1 MCDGTVVKTAKSI
14 LNELCQK
21 RGLTPTYRVSRDA
34 ASLDHEPRFMAEVL
48 VGGEV
53 ATGDW
58 SPTVKAAETSAAAAA
73 ILLEEL
79 RDDGLVIAEAPKK
92 APPLANGEKRAKSQ
106 LFEACMA
113 CDWALPAL
121 AVVDD
126 AADGAGFACTCDV
139 AGRGRFEGAGATARE
154 AEEAACAAAV
164 AQIGAEARPLVA
176 DARGSLRELREIA
189 VKEGLILEASGREL
203 CMGPKRSGV
212 LRLAPQTGRVGRAER
227 WSELALAAEGI
238 GMSRAEV
245 QDVAA
250 ARLLPLLRDCALAI
264 APAAADAEYAPTQ
277 RVVATD
283 DAATIDG
290 WVAEH
295 GGAWVALDSEWVPGM
310 RGLALLQ
317 LATPTHCLL
326 ASVLPPRHGV
336 STLDGTPR
344 LRSLLLDPAVPKVG
358 KALQEDWERFARM
371 AGPDAEKTSAWAAGW
386 REVTDLL
393 PFHHTGVSVDA
404 LARLFL
410 GRRFALKGSV
420 DHKSW
425 GTWPLGDAQ
434 RLYAAADACVVADLV
449 VSIAEKEASEARAS

>member
-1 MCDGTVVKTAKSI
+1 M
-14 LNELCQK
+14 
-21 RGLTPTYRVSRDA
+21 
-34 ASLDHEPRFMAEVL
+34 
-48 VGGEV
+48 
-53 ATGDW
+53 
-58 SPTVKAAETSAAAAA
+58 
-73 ILLEEL
+73 
-79 RDDGLVIAEAPKK
+79 
-92 APPLANGEKRAKSQ
+92 
-106 LFEACMA
+106 
-113 CDWALPAL
+113 
-121 AVVDD
+121 
-126 AADGAGFACTCDV
+126 
-139 AGRGRFEGAGATARE
+139 
-154 AEEAACAAAV
+154 

-250 ARLLPLLRDCALAI
+250 ARLLPLLRACALAI

-283 DAATIDG
+283 DAATIDS

-295 GGAWVALDSEWVPGM
+295 GGAWVALDRSRC
-310 RGLALLQ
+310 RGCEAR
-317 LATPTHCLL
+317 AASARDADDCLL
-326 ASVLPPRHGV
+326 ASVLPPRLACRR
-336 STLDGTPR
+336 STGAAAPLSSSAGGAQGDQ
-344 LRSLLLDPAVPKVG
+344 
-358 KALQEDWERFARM
+358 ALQEDGALRADGRARRRRRRR
-371 AGPDAEKTSAWAAGW
+371 AAGW

-410 GRRFALKGSV
+410 ARRFALGLV
-420 DHKSW
+420 DHKS
-425 GTWPLGDAQ
+425 GAPGRSATRSGL
-434 RLYAAADACVVADLV
+434 AAADACVVADLV
-449 VSIAEKEASEARAS
+449 VSIAEKEASEAPAS

>member
-1 MCDGTVVKTAKSI
+1 M
-14 LNELCQK
+14 
-21 RGLTPTYRVSRDA
+21 
-34 ASLDHEPRFMAEVL
+34 
-48 VGGEV
+48 
-53 ATGDW
+53 
-58 SPTVKAAETSAAAAA
+58 
-73 ILLEEL
+73 
-79 RDDGLVIAEAPKK
+79 
-92 APPLANGEKRAKSQ
+92 
-106 LFEACMA
+106 
-113 CDWALPAL
+113 
-121 AVVDD
+121 
-126 AADGAGFACTCDV
+126 
-139 AGRGRFEGAGATARE
+139 
-154 AEEAACAAAV
+154 
-164 AQIGAEARPLVA
+164 
-176 DARGSLRELREIA
+176 
-189 VKEGLILEASGREL
+189 
-203 CMGPKRSGV
+203 
-212 LRLAPQTGRVGRAER
+212 
-227 WSELALAAEGI
+227 
-238 GMSRAEV
+238 
-245 QDVAA
+245 
-250 ARLLPLLRDCALAI
+250 
-264 APAAADAEYAPTQ
+264 
-277 RVVATD
+277 VATD

-290 WVAEH
+290 WVEEH

-317 LATPTHCLL
+317 LATPTDCLL

-344 LRSLLLDPAVPKVG
+344 LRQLLLDPAVPKVG

-449 VSIAEKEASEARAS
+449 VSIAEKEASEAAS